1 MAWESEGKRRN
12 SRQRRFCSVSMISFH
27 ARPAS
32 GSLAMQGVLHLKGG
46 TVESRVA
53 ISSKRQRSKSSAW
66 DSLVQFFDRSR
77 ARRRS
82 KRPAIK
88 SVRGMCVEGNCN
100 RQERERRSDPKVEE
114 GPEEGVCFTIGM
126 ITGCE
131 LGNFGIE
138 EERQQEKE
146 LHFFPLLH
154 FARREA
160 EEFARESAILH
171 VAPSNTF
178 AVIKLKTAA
187 LNVR

>member
-1 MAWESEGKRRN
+1 
-12 SRQRRFCSVSMISFH
+12 
-27 ARPAS
+27 
-32 GSLAMQGVLHLKGG
+32 
-46 TVESRVA
+46 
-53 ISSKRQRSKSSAW
+53 
-66 DSLVQFFDRSR
+66 
-77 ARRRS
+77 
-82 KRPAIK
+82 
-88 SVRGMCVEGNCN
+88 
-100 RQERERRSDPKVEE
+100 
-114 GPEEGVCFTIGM
+114 M